1 MWREGKGLRS
11 RPALADENPGLLG
24 GGRKAPARESG
35 KDHGRLDV
43 RGVSSSVEEVQGIE
57 LRRLIGVQ
65 PRRIPI
71 WKDG

>member
-1 MWREGKGLRS
+1 MWRQGKGLRS
-11 RPALADENPGLLG
+11 RPSSTGENPGLLG
-24 GGRKAPARESG
+24 GGRKAPAREGG

-43 RGVSSSVEEVQGIE
+43 RGVSSSAEEVQGIE
-57 LRRLIGVQ
+57 LRRLIGIQ